1 MNSITLLQIVVFLK
15 KVFDILLHV
24 STVTV
29 KNTYRLTRPNE
40 YIFFEK
46 YSIPFASFDL
56 NMVGPG
62 LPSIEWFYNPDTSVF
77 YKSIE
82 NTQFSR
88 LPWLAASIYFNEM
101 KLYSMDDFI
110 DTVRYDTESSK
121 MPSPAVLVG
130 AWSLKTGILLD
141 RNLDLVLRVI
151 TEDGE
156 ETEFNP
162 MSFTSINSTRQNF
175 LLMSNPVAPSVPVAA
190 VPAPVPVPVL
200 ATSIA
205 ELYMET
211 DEEISGLVP
220 NLSLPPLGNYVND
233 AGC

>member
-40 YIFFEK
+40 YIFFDK
-46 YSIPFASFDL
+46 YYTPFASLDL

-62 LPSIEWFYNPDTSVF
+62 LPAIEWFYNPDTSVF

-130 AWSLKTGILLD
+130 AWSLNRGILLD

-151 TEDGE
+151 NEDGE

-162 MSFTSINSTRQNF
+162 MSFTPINSTRQNF
-175 LLMSNPVAPSVPVAA
+175 LLMSNPVDRPVTTVAPSVPV
-190 VPAPVPVPVL
+190 VT
-200 ATSIA
+200 TSVA

-220 NLSLPPLGNYVND
+220 NLSLPPLGNYVHHT
-233 AGC
+233 GC